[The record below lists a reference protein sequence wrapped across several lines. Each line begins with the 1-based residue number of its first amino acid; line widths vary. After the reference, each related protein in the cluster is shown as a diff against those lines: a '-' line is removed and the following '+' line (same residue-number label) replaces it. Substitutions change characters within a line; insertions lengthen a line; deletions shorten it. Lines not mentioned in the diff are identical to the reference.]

1 MSIFGSSHFGMPRLK
16 PLSSK
21 RTHIVS
27 VLDIGSTK
35 VVCMIGRLTPRA
47 ESEILPGRTHNI
59 EVIGIGHQRSRGVKT
74 GVIADL
80 EVAESVVRLA
90 VDAAERMAGLTVDSL
105 IVNVSA
111 GRLQSDI
118 YTATID
124 LGGQEVDA
132 ADLRKVLTAA
142 GHQSLRRQDRAILHS
157 LPTGFSLDGER
168 GIRDPLSMY
177 GDVLGVD
184 MHVLTAERP
193 ALKNLELC
201 VNRAHLS
208 VEGIVATPYASG
220 LSALVDDEME
230 LGCACIDMGG
240 GTTTISVFAEGKLV
254 HSDAV
259 SLGGQHV
266 TTDLARG
273 LSTRIEDA
281 ERLKVVHGSAL
292 PNGAD
297 ERDTIAVP
305 PIGED
310 ERDQPTHV
318 PRALVSRIVRAR
330 IDETLELIRDR
341 IQKSGFSPIV
351 GKRIVLTGGAS
362 QLTGLPEAARRILA
376 RNVRIGRPL
385 GVSGLPSAAKG
396 PAFSTAVGLMIYPQ
410 VADQETHAAQGGVLT
425 QLTGGNGRI
434 ARMGQ
439 WLKESF

>member
-1 MSIFGSSHFGMPRLK
+1 MFGSSNFGLPRLK

-21 RTHIVS
+21 RSHVVS
-27 VLDIGSTK
+27 VLDIGSSK
-35 VVCMIGRLTPRA
+35 VVCMIARLTPRA
-47 ESEILPGRTHNI
+47 ESQILPNRTHSVEI
-59 EVIGIGHQRSRGVKT
+59 IGIGHQRSRGVKS
-74 GVIADL
+74 GVISDL
-80 EVAESVVRLA
+80 DAVESVVRLA

-111 GRLQSDI
+111 GRITSDV

-132 ADLRKVLTAA
+132 TDLRKVLTTAS
-142 GHQSLRRQDRAILHS
+142 HQSVRQDRAVLHS

-168 GIRDPLSMY
+168 GIRDPLGMY
-177 GDVLGVD
+177 GDLLGVD
-184 MHVLTAERP
+184 MHVVTAERA

-201 VNRAHLS
+201 INRAHLS

-220 LSALVDDEME
+220 LAALVDDEVE
-230 LGCACIDMGG
+230 LGCAAIDMGG

-254 HSDAV
+254 HTDAIGI
-259 SLGGQHV
+259 GGHHV

-281 ERLKVVHGSAL
+281 ERMKVVHGSAITTA
-292 PNGAD
+292 AD
-297 ERDTIAVP
+297 ERDMISVP

-310 ERDQPTHV
+310 DRDLPTQV
-318 PRALVSRIVRAR
+318 PRALVTRIVRAR
-330 IDETLELIRDR
+330 LEETLELIRDR

-351 GKRIVLTGGAS
+351 GKRVVLTGGAA
-362 QLTGLPEAARRILA
+362 QLTGLPETARRILA
-376 RNVRIGRPL
+376 RNVRIGRPM
-385 GVSGLPSAAKG
+385 GVSGLPTAAKG

-410 VADQETHAAQGGVLT
+410 VADMETHAGQGGLLAT
-425 QLTGGNGRI
+425 LGNGNSRI

>member
-1 MSIFGSSHFGMPRLK
+1 MSLFGSSNFGLPRLK

-21 RTHIVS
+21 RSHVVS
-27 VLDIGSTK
+27 VLDIGSSK
-35 VVCMIGRLTPRA
+35 VVCMIARLTPRA
-47 ESEILPGRTHNI
+47 ESQILPNRTHSVEI
-59 EVIGIGHQRSRGVKT
+59 IGIGHQRSRGVKS
-74 GVIADL
+74 GVISDL
-80 EVAESVVRLA
+80 DAVESVVRLA

-111 GRLQSDI
+111 GRITSDV

-132 ADLRKVLTAA
+132 TDLRKVLTSAS
-142 GHQSLRRQDRAILHS
+142 HQSVRQDRAVLHS

-168 GIRDPLSMY
+168 GIRDPLGMY
-177 GDVLGVD
+177 GDLLGVD
-184 MHVLTAERP
+184 MHVVTAERA
-193 ALKNLELC
+193 ALRNLELC
-201 VNRAHLS
+201 INRAHLS

-220 LSALVDDEME
+220 LAALVDDEVE
-230 LGCACIDMGG
+230 LGCAAIDMGG

-254 HSDAV
+254 HTDAIGI
-259 SLGGQHV
+259 GGHHV

-281 ERLKVVHGSAL
+281 ERMKVVHGSAITTA
-292 PNGAD
+292 AD
-297 ERDTIAVP
+297 ERDMISVP

-310 ERDQPTHV
+310 DRDLPTQV
-318 PRALVSRIVRAR
+318 PRALVTRIVRAR
-330 IDETLELIRDR
+330 LEETLELIRDR

-351 GKRIVLTGGAS
+351 GKRVVLTGGAA
-362 QLTGLPEAARRILA
+362 QLTGLPETARRILA
-376 RNVRIGRPL
+376 RNVRIGRPM
-385 GVSGLPSAAKG
+385 GVSGLPTAAKG

-410 VADQETHAAQGGVLT
+410 VADMETHAGQGGLLAT
-425 QLTGGNGRI
+425 LGNGNSRI

>member
-1 MSIFGSSHFGMPRLK
+1 MSLFGSGHFLPRLK

-21 RTHIVS
+21 RSHVVT

-35 VVCMIGRLTPRA
+35 VVCMIGRLTPRQ
-47 ESEILPGRTHNI
+47 ESLVLPGRTHNVEI
-59 EVIGIGHQRSRGVKT
+59 IGIGHQRSRGVKS

-80 EVAESVVRLA
+80 DAAESVVRLA

-105 IVNVSA
+105 IINVSA
-111 GRLQSDI
+111 GRLASDV

-124 LGGQEVDA
+124 LGGQEVEG
-132 ADLRKVLTAA
+132 ADLRRVLVSASQ
-142 GHQSLRRQDRAILHS
+142 QSQRQDRAILHS
-157 LPTGFSLDGER
+157 LATGYSLDGER
-168 GIRDPLSMY
+168 GIRDPLGMF
-177 GDVLGVD
+177 GDLLGVD
-184 MHVLTAERP
+184 MHVVTAER
-193 ALKNLELC
+193 AMLKNLELC

-208 VEGIVATPYASG
+208 VEGMVATPYASG
-220 LSALVDDEME
+220 LAALVDDEVE
-230 LGCACIDMGG
+230 LGCAAIDMGG

-254 HSDAV
+254 HTDAI
-259 SLGGQHV
+259 SLGGHHV

-292 PNGAD
+292 ANGAD
-297 ERDTIAVP
+297 ERDMISIP

-310 ERDQPTHV
+310 DRDLPTQV
-318 PRALVSRIVRAR
+318 PRSLVTRIVRAR
-330 IDETLELIRDR
+330 IEETLELIRDR

-351 GKRIVLTGGAS
+351 GKRVVLTGGAS
-362 QLTGLPEAARRILA
+362 QLTGLPETARRILA
-376 RNVRIGRPL
+376 RNVRIGRPM
-385 GVSGLPSAAKG
+385 GISGLPVAAKG

-410 VADQETHAAQGGVLT
+410 VADMETHASQGGLISS
-425 QLTGGNGRI
+425 LGNGNGRL

>member
-1 MSIFGSSHFGMPRLK
+1 MSLFGSSHFGLPRLK

-21 RTHIVS
+21 RTHVVS
-27 VLDIGSTK
+27 VLDIGSSK

-47 ESEILPGRTHNI
+47 ESQILPNRTHHVEI
-59 EVIGIGHQRSRGVKT
+59 IGIGHQRSRGVKS

-80 EVAESVVRLA
+80 DAVESVVRLA
-90 VDAAERMAGLTVDSL
+90 VDSAERMAGLTIDSL

-111 GRLQSDI
+111 GRLTSDV

-124 LGGQEVDA
+124 LGGQEVEA
-132 ADLRKVLTAA
+132 GDLRKVLTAA
-142 GHQSLRRQDRAILHS
+142 AQQSLRQDRAVLHS

-168 GIRDPLSMY
+168 GIQDPLSMY

-184 MHVLTAERP
+184 MHVVTAERA
-193 ALKNLELC
+193 ALRNLELC
-201 VNRAHLS
+201 INRAHLS

-220 LSALVDDEME
+220 LAALVDDEVE
-230 LGCACIDMGG
+230 LGCAAIDMGG

-254 HSDAV
+254 HTDAIGI
-259 SLGGQHV
+259 GGHHV

-281 ERLKVVHGSAL
+281 ERMKVVHGSAIATA
-292 PNGAD
+292 AD
-297 ERDTIAVP
+297 ERDLISVP

-310 ERDQPTHV
+310 DRDQPTQV
-318 PRALVSRIVRAR
+318 PRALVTRIVRAR
-330 IDETLELIRDR
+330 LEETLELIRDR

-351 GKRIVLTGGAS
+351 GKRVVLTGGAS
-362 QLTGLPEAARRILA
+362 QLTGLPDTARRILA
-376 RNVRIGRPL
+376 RNVRIGRPM
-385 GVSGLPSAAKG
+385 GVSGLPTAAKG

-410 VADQETHAAQGGVLT
+410 VADMETHASQGGFLS
-425 QLTGGNGRI
+425 GFGNGNSRI

>member
-1 MSIFGSSHFGMPRLK
+1 MSFFGSSHFGLPRLK

-21 RTHIVS
+21 RSHVVS

-35 VVCMIGRLTPRA
+35 IVCMIGRLTPRQ
-47 ESEILPGRTHNI
+47 ETEVLPGRTHKVEI
-59 EVIGIGHQRSRGVKT
+59 IGIGHQRSRGVKS

-80 EVAESVVRLA
+80 DAVEGVVRLA

-111 GRLQSDI
+111 GRLASDI
-118 YTATID
+118 YTASID
-124 LGGQEVDA
+124 LGGQEVEA
-132 ADLRKVLTAA
+132 GDLRKVLIAA
-142 GHQSLRRQDRAILHS
+142 SQQSLRQDRAILHS
-157 LPTGFSLDGER
+157 LPTGYSLDGER

-177 GDVLGVD
+177 GDLLGVD
-184 MHVLTAERP
+184 MHVVTAERS

-208 VEGIVATPYASG
+208 VEGMVATPYASG
-220 LSALVDDEME
+220 LAALVDDEVE
-230 LGCACIDMGG
+230 LGCAAIDMGG
-240 GTTTISVFAEGKLV
+240 GTTTISVFAEGRLI
-254 HSDAV
+254 HTDAIG
-259 SLGGQHV
+259 LGGHHV

-292 PNGAD
+292 ANGAD
-297 ERDTIAVP
+297 ERDMISIP

-310 ERDQPTHV
+310 DRDQPSQV
-318 PRALVSRIVRAR
+318 SRALVTRIVRAR
-330 IDETLELIRDR
+330 IEETLELIRDR

-351 GKRIVLTGGAS
+351 GKRVVLTGGAS
-362 QLTGLPEAARRILA
+362 QLTGLPETARRILA

-385 GVSGLPSAAKG
+385 GVSGLPVAAKG

-410 VADQETHAAQGGVLT
+410 IAEMEVHASQGGLFSPFGA
-425 QLTGGNGRI
+425 GGGRI
-434 ARMGQ
+434 ARVGQ